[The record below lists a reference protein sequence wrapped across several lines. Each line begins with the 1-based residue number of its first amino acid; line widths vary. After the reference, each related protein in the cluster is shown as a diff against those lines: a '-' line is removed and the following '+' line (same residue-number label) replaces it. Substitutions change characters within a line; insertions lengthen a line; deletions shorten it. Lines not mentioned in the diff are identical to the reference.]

1 MRWQRWARLAVA
13 AVGVGCAAAIYFTT
27 RERPVPVKPPVP
39 VDPQAV
45 QQGGRGTFARTGGD
59 HQRRIEYESFAT
71 YADGRMRFFKA
82 HLLPGDEQ
90 GAEIWADTVDTSPKA
105 QNTDNPPRVELNGNV
120 RIVTAD
126 GLDVRTA
133 SASFDEASNVVHV
146 PGPMTFSR
154 GRMSGSG
161 VGATYVRG
169 NEQLQIADQARVDMA
184 AEADGKG
191 AMSATARTMTFTR
204 LDKRLFLD
212 QNAQIV
218 QDGDTLSGDTAT
230 LRFTDDEKQLRLL
243 ELRGR
248 ATVTPGAAPGSRPP
262 AMAADD
268 IDLGFHPGGQTL
280 QRATLIGRS
289 KPASMVLA
297 DAGARRSITGSR
309 IDAELA
315 ADGTTL
321 TRLDS
326 TNPVSVQLPASGD
339 VPAREIR
346 AVELTSRGTDK
357 TGLTSARFLGNVEFT
372 ESPRGAQ
379 AGAPSTA
386 SRRVTSRAL
395 ELRLKGQLEAIDT
408 ATFQENVIFRDGDKN
423 SGSAERMIYSAA
435 AESLLLRPLTRP
447 SPKLAQAVGERMTVN
462 AHEIDLDLKKNDLH
476 ARGDVTSN
484 TLPKKSDAPGKTST
498 GFFEDDQPLFGAAS
512 ELHYVGKVATYVGV
526 GETLA
531 SLTQGDNQILG
542 AEVKLFT
549 ETNNL
554 TADGRV
560 LAKFMV
566 APAQQGGGRGA
577 AGARTVR
584 YDLTSDTMVYD
595 DAKRTATFAGKPAK
609 MTRAEGTTEAVQIL
623 IELAPETRTVQRF
636 NATGAVFSEEGARS
650 ASGDRLQ
657 YDARTDHYILTG
669 TLAKVKMPNT
679 ENTGNIKAE
688 ECVVTEGQKL
698 EFERQGQPSGYTKS
712 LKKPCDFPIR

>member
-13 AVGVGCAAAIYFTT
+13 TVGVGCAAAIYFTT
-27 RERPVPVKPPVP
+27 RERPVPAAPPAP

-45 QQGGRGTFARTGGD
+45 QQGGRGSLQRSGGD
-59 HQRRIEYESFAT
+59 RERRVEYERFAT
-71 YADGRMRFFKA
+71 YADGRMRFYKA
-82 HLLPGDEQ
+82 HLLPGEEQ
-90 GAEIWADTVDTSPKA
+90 GAEIWADTIDTSPRA
-105 QNTDNPPRVELNGNV
+105 QNTDNPPKVELNGNV

-126 GLDVRTA
+126 GLDVRTE

-169 NEQLQIADQARVDMA
+169 NEQLQIADQARVSMA
-184 AEADGKG
+184 AEADGTG
-191 AMSATARTMTFTR
+191 AMSATARTLTFTR
-204 LDKRLFLD
+204 LDKRVFLD

-248 ATVTPGAAPGSRPP
+248 AAVTPGTAPGARPP
-262 AMAADD
+262 AMTADD

-280 QRATLIGRS
+280 QRATLLGRS

-297 DAGARRSITGSR
+297 DGGGRRSITGSR
-309 IDAELA
+309 SAAELA

-321 TRLDS
+321 TRLDATS
-326 TNPVSVQLPASGD
+326 PVSVQLPASGD

-346 AVELTSRGTDK
+346 AVELTSRGADK
-357 TGLTSARFLGNVEFT
+357 TGLTAARFLGNVEFT
-372 ESPRGAQ
+372 ESPRA
-379 AGAPSTA
+379 APGSAPPATG
-386 SRRVTSRAL
+386 RRVTARAL

-423 SGSAERMIYSAA
+423 SGSAERAIYNAA

-447 SPKLAQAVGERMTVN
+447 SPKVAQAVGDRMTVN
-462 AHEIDLDLKKNDLH
+462 AQEIDLDLKKNDLH
-476 ARGDVTSN
+476 ARMDVTTN
-484 TLPKKSDAPGKTST
+484 TLPKKSDAPGKPAT

-560 LAKFMV
+560 HAKFLLTSGP
-566 APAQQGGGRGA
+566 APAGGRGA
-577 AGARTVR
+577 GKPVR
-584 YDLTSDTMVYD
+584 YDLTSETMFYD

-609 MTRAEGTTEAVQIL
+609 MTRAEGTTEAVRIV

-636 NATGAVFSEEGARS
+636 NAIGAVFSEEGARS
-650 ASGDRLQ
+650 ASGDSLQ
-657 YDARTDHYILTG
+657 YDARTDHYVLTG
-669 TLAKVKMPNT
+669 SLAKVKMPNT
-679 ENTGNIKAE
+679 ENTGNLKAE